1 MPEQRLQQKAS
12 RVTRFTVVQLIALI
26 GWIIVQ
32 SFFSLTAPG
41 QAVPAF
47 ITIIVEAIWW
57 IITLVIMFL
66 LFKRE
71 YQGFVQAAL
80 ELEDANRRLREATN
94 RVLHNLKSQE
104 ELNLNGSSTQID
116 QTENSVPDQSEVTHE
131 PMDPTEDRASSPGE
145 PIDQTEHD
153 LKTD

>member
-12 RVTRFTVVQLIALI
+12 RVTRFMAVQLIALI

-32 SFFSLTAPG
+32 SFFSLSAPG
-41 QAVPAF
+41 QAIPTL
-47 ITIIVEAIWW
+47 ITIVVEAVWW

-80 ELEDANRRLREATN
+80 DLENANRRLREATN
-94 RVLHNLKSQE
+94 RFLHNLKSQD
-104 ELNLNGSSTQID
+104 ELNLNGSATPID
-116 QTENSVPDQSEVTHE
+116 QTESGVTDQSEVAHE
-131 PMDPTEDRASSPGE
+131 PVDTTEDRLSSPGE